1 MKTIQE
7 NLAKIKTAIAAAE
20 SKYSRTAGSVALLA
34 VSKAQPVEKI
44 KEAYNH
50 GQTHFGESYLQEALV
65 KIKELA
71 DLKIIWH
78 YIGRIQ
84 SNKAKLIAQNFSW
97 VETVS
102 SLEAAELLNKHRP
115 ADLPKLNVCIQVNI
129 SNDANKAGVLRT
141 EILSIAKKITQL
153 SKLKLRGLMT
163 IPSYFKEL
171 NQQVKPFNELCLEF
185 KNLQNQGIDIDTL
198 SMGMSDDFEAA
209 IAAGATIVR
218 VGSAIFGERIKKK
231 IA

>member
-1 MKTIQE
+1 
-7 NLAKIKTAIAAAE
+7 
-20 SKYSRTAGSVALLA
+20 
-34 VSKAQPVEKI
+34 
-44 KEAYNH
+44 
-50 GQTHFGESYLQEALV
+50 
-65 KIKELA
+65 
-71 DLKIIWH
+71 
-78 YIGRIQ
+78 
-84 SNKAKLIAQNFSW
+84 
-97 VETVS
+97 
-102 SLEAAELLNKHRP
+102 
-115 ADLPKLNVCIQVNI
+115 
-129 SNDANKAGVLRT
+129 
-141 EILSIAKKITQL
+141 
-153 SKLKLRGLMT
+153 MT